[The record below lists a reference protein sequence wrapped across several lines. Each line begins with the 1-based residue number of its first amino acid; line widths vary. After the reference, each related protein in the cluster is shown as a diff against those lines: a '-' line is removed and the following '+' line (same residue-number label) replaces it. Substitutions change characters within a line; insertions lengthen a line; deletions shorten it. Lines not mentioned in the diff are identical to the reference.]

1 MARRIPFDGP
11 DVLSRKR
18 TADMLRRLRELT
30 QEVKMLKA
38 RLDAEGEEEM
48 RPKKLHPRPRR
59 QPN

>member
-1 MARRIPFDGP
+1 MARRIAFDGP
-11 DVLSRKR
+11 GALSRKH

-38 RLDAEGEEEM
+38 RLDAEGEAERRPQLRP
-48 RPKKLHPRPRR
+48 RPKR